1 MKKQTLKAYT
11 LVELVVVIA
20 IIGILA
26 TVAVPNLIGQV
37 GKSKYNSAQKQAE
50 AIFNAAQTVAQK
62 YEATDRA
69 ITDDKKKLLFGSPSD
84 KILIFGNLSFV
95 TNDTSDEYQKEA
107 GRFVEKL
114 SALNSHLDDGKW
126 AIVIENYK
134 VTHVVYSDSETDK
147 YVGVYCDCENKN
159 PATNHHVNTGYDSYD
174 KSSNILAKWTDIT
187 SAIPIT

>member
-11 LVELVVVIA
+11 LIELVVVIA

-26 TVAVPNLIGQV
+26 TVAVPNMVRQV
-37 GKSKYNSAQKQAE
+37 GKSKFDSAQKQAE
-50 AIFNAAQTVAQK
+50 SIFDAAQTVAQK
-62 YEATDRA
+62 YQAIDMA

-95 TNDTSDEYQKEA
+95 TNDTNGDYQKEA
-107 GRFVEKL
+107 ERFVEKL
-114 SALNSHLDDGKW
+114 SALNSHLNDGKW

-147 YVGVYCDCENKN
+147 YVGVYCGCTGNI
-159 PATNHHVNTGYDSYD
+159 HGNTDYDSYD

>member
-1 MKKQTLKAYT
+1 MKKLKAYT

-37 GKSKYNSAQKQAE
+37 GKSKYDSAQKQAE

-69 ITDDKKKLLFGSPSD
+69 ITDNSKKLFAGTHTC
-84 KILIFGNLSFV
+84 GNLSGKTF
-95 TNDTSDEYQKEA
+95 TEGTSSDFYN
-107 GRFVEKL
+107 KL
-114 SALNSHLDDGKW
+114 SALNIHLDDGKW

-147 YVGVYCDCENKN
+147 YVGAYCSCGGG
-159 PATNHHVNTGYDSYD
+159 HGNTGYDSYD
-174 KSSNILAKWTDIT
+174 KSSNIMDKWAAIT

>member
-26 TVAVPNLIGQV
+26 TVAVPNMIGQI

-69 ITDDKKKLLFGSPSD
+69 ITDNSKKLFAGTHTC
-84 KILIFGNLSFV
+84 GNLTGMTLDSKSTEFY
-95 TNDTSDEYQKEA
+95 N
-107 GRFVEKL
+107 KL
-114 SALNSHLDDGKW
+114 SALNLHLDDGKW

-147 YVGVYCDCENKN
+147 YVGAYCSCGGG
-159 PATNHHVNTGYDSYD
+159 HGNTGYDSYD
-174 KSSNILAKWTDIT
+174 KSSNIMDKWAAIT

>member
-11 LVELVVVIA
+11 LIELVVVIA

-26 TVAVPNLIGQV
+26 TVAVPNMVRQV
-37 GKSKYNSAQKQAE
+37 GKSKYDSAQKQAE
-50 AIFNAAQTVAQK
+50 SIFDAAQTVAQK
-62 YEATDRA
+62 YQAIDMA
-69 ITDDKKKLLFGSPSD
+69 ITDSSKKLFAGTHTC
-84 KILIFGNLSFV
+84 GNLSGLTF
-95 TNDTSDEYQKEA
+95 TENKTSDFYK
-107 GRFVEKL
+107 KL
-114 SALNSHLDDGKW
+114 AALNLHLDDGKW

-147 YVGVYCDCENKN
+147 YVGVYCGCTGNI
-159 PATNHHVNTGYDSYD
+159 HGNTDYDSYD